1 MRSTIAVSL
10 RSKGLSSFATSNWWT
25 RLRGHLVGIALECS
39 DILVSAILTWYNLSW
54 TGWIALGITILA
66 TAINVHTKDNPGV
79 GSMFLPLFAF
89 FVLPLVVMFYFTVT
103 RRDAAQHALGRLKAQ
118 VVALSLQ
125 AQAVS
130 LIVPPMG
137 FQGAKPAAAD
147 ATAATT
153 PEGSPRGL
161 KGPDVDGIERTRL
174 EAAAAAEELRQHLST
189 MLDDLHR
196 YLGHKRPYARH
207 FYLPYHSSDVPD
219 SDTMFRVSRDIGVLQ
234 RRLHYSL
241 REVIIGGGAFRE
253 ALAATAGMGSGD
265 RGLAGLM
272 STCTLV
278 GQQVVALHE
287 SIEQLCVYKEMRT
300 PVLMRAML
308 RWSTSIII
316 PVFMAY
322 FWNSFE
328 LNLSKAVLGV
338 LAVLCQTALMVIV
351 DVAMSLEDPFD
362 DAALD
367 ALSIFESLSHI
378 SAMADAVEPKPELD
392 GGLGSKEAA
401 QAGGGSFNIV
411 HNREFG
417 RENSEMDAAQAQ
429 QQQQGSAGPLA
440 TTSVSNQP
448 PAERYKPSPHVIVA
462 APPMPLPPT
471 AQAPGLGRF

>member
-25 RLRGHLVGIALECS
+25 RLRGHLVGVALECS
-39 DILVSAILTWYNLSW
+39 DIIVSAILTWYNLSW
-54 TGWIALGITILA
+54 TGWIAVGITILA
-66 TAINVHTKDNPGV
+66 AAINLHTKNNPGV

-89 FVLPLVVMFYFTVT
+89 YVLPLVVMFYLTVT

-130 LIVPPMG
+130 LIVPAMG
-137 FQGAKPAAAD
+137 FQGVKPAAAD
-147 ATAATT
+147 ATALTT

-161 KGPDVDGIERTRL
+161 KGPSVDAMDQTRL
-174 EAAAAAEELRQHLST
+174 EAAAAAEELRQHLSI

-196 YLGHKRPYARH
+196 I
-207 FYLPYHSSDVPD
+207 
-219 SDTMFRVSRDIGVLQ
+219 SRDIGVLQ

-241 REVIIGGGAFRE
+241 REVMIGGGAFRE

-265 RGLAGLM
+265 KGLAGLM

-287 SIEQLCVYKEMRT
+287 SIEQLCVYKELRT
-300 PVLMRAML
+300 PVMMRAML
-308 RWSTSIII
+308 RWSTTIII
-316 PVFMAY
+316 PVFNSY

-338 LAVLCQTALMVIV
+338 LAVLCQTALMVVV

-362 DAALD
+362 DSALD
-367 ALSIFESLSHI
+367 ALSLFESLSHI

-401 QAGGGSFNIV
+401 QARSGSFNVV

-417 RENSEMDAAQAQ
+417 RESSDTNIAQAQ
-429 QQQQGSAGPLA
+429 QQQQGSPSPLA
-440 TTSVSNQP
+440 TNSVNNQSP
-448 PAERYKPSPHVIVA
+448 MARYKPSPHVIVA

>member
-25 RLRGHLVGIALECS
+25 RLRGHLVGVALECS
-39 DILVSAILTWYNLSW
+39 DIIVSAILTWYNLSW
-54 TGWIALGITILA
+54 TGWIAVGITILA
-66 TAINVHTKDNPGV
+66 AAINLHTKNNPGV

-89 FVLPLVVMFYFTVT
+89 YVLPLVVMFYLTVT

-130 LIVPPMG
+130 LIVPAMG
-137 FQGAKPAAAD
+137 FQGVKPAAAD
-147 ATAATT
+147 ATALTT

-161 KGPDVDGIERTRL
+161 KGPSVDAMDQTRL
-174 EAAAAAEELRQHLST
+174 EAAAAAEELRQHLSI

-196 YLGHKRPYARH
+196 I
-207 FYLPYHSSDVPD
+207 
-219 SDTMFRVSRDIGVLQ
+219 SRDIGVLQ

-241 REVIIGGGAFRE
+241 REVMIGGGAFRE

-265 RGLAGLM
+265 KGLAGLM

-287 SIEQLCVYKEMRT
+287 SIEQLCVYKELRT
-300 PVLMRAML
+300 PV
-308 RWSTSIII
+308 
-316 PVFMAY
+316 
-322 FWNSFE
+322 
-328 LNLSKAVLGV
+328 
-338 LAVLCQTALMVIV
+338 CQTALMVVV

-362 DAALD
+362 DSALD
-367 ALSIFESLSHI
+367 ALSLFESLSHI

-401 QAGGGSFNIV
+401 QARSGSFNVV

-417 RENSEMDAAQAQ
+417 RESSDTNIAQAQ
-429 QQQQGSAGPLA
+429 QQQQGSPSPLA
-440 TTSVSNQP
+440 TNSVNNQSP
-448 PAERYKPSPHVIVA
+448 MARYKPSPHVIVA